1 MRVNVTGLGIITK
14 IKAEIKQYNK
24 SIIQSLLQ
32 KKKCDSGNVVT
43 GENILSAKLLAS
55 KSYK

>member
-1 MRVNVTGLGIITK
+1 MGVNVTGLGIITN
-14 IKAEIKQYNK
+14 IKVEIKQYNK

-32 KKKCDSGNVVT
+32 KKCDSGNVVT
-43 GENILSAKLLAS
+43 DENILSAKLLAS

>member
-1 MRVNVTGLGIITK
+1 MRVNVTGLGIITN
-14 IKAEIKQYNK
+14 IKVEIKQYNK

-32 KKKCDSGNVVT
+32 KKCDSGNVVT
-43 GENILSAKLLAS
+43 DENILSAKLLAS

>member
-1 MRVNVTGLGIITK
+1 MGVNVTGLGIITN

-32 KKKCDSGNVVT
+32 KKCESGKVVT
-43 GENILSAKLLAS
+43 DENILSAKLLAS